1 MNATFL
7 LNQQLS
13 LRDEIFGEKPKL
25 NSCKIFFLFKVNSLS
40 FHFRRLRNII
50 LFSRHSAYLLKDFYE
65 EILKQMRKMRR
76 ILATQPTTNMLD
88 HAPAKNQVLA
98 EKICF
103 KFHPTTLMPVR
114 VHVLYCI
121 I

>member
-1 MNATFL
+1 MKFL
-7 LNQQLS
+7 WLLT
-13 LRDEIFGEKPKL
+13 IFGESP
-25 NSCKIFFLFKVNSLS
+25 SISEGCGTLFY
-40 FHFRRLRNII
+40 FQAIY
-50 LFSRHSAYLLKDFYE
+50 AYLLKDFYE
-65 EILKQMRKMRR
+65 EILKQMRRMRR
-76 ILATQPTTNMLD
+76 ILATQPTTNMLG

-103 KFHPTTLMPVR
+103 KFHLTTLMPVR